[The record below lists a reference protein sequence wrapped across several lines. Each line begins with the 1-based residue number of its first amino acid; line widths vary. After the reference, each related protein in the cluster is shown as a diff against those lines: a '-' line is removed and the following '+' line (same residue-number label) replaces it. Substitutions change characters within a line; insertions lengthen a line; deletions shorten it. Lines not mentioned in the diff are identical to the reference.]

1 MFFTEVISMFA
12 RFQARGAFV
21 AAVKFDFAFKVKRG
35 EKGGK
40 RGGKRKRR
48 KRGDVFPLYNNC
60 FLLPCK
66 AYCNL
71 SNHMRP
77 IATNDRTTM
86 NQSKREVQ
94 NIQ

>member
-40 RGGKRKRR
+40 GGGKGGKEEKAKKGRR
-48 KRGDVFPLYNNC
+48 FPL
-60 FLLPCK
+60 
-66 AYCNL
+66 
-71 SNHMRP
+71 
-77 IATNDRTTM
+77 I
-86 NQSKREVQ
+86 
-94 NIQ
+94 

>member
-40 RGGKRKRR
+40 RGERGKGEK
-48 KRGDVFPLYNNC
+48 GETFSPYITIVSSSLV
-60 FLLPCK
+60 
-66 AYCNL
+66 
-71 SNHMRP
+71 RP
-77 IATNDRTTM
+77 I
-86 NQSKREVQ
+86 V
-94 NIQ
+94 I